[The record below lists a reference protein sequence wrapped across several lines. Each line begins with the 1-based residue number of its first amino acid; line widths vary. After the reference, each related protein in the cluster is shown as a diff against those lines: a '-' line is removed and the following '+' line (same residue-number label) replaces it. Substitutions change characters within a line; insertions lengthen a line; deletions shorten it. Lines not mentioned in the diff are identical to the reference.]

1 MSAHHR
7 PQPGDEGIL
16 VPDRA
21 QGGEELVEVGGV
33 GMDDAEP
40 TNSIA
45 EAGNVVDHGGAVYR
59 IVNPDATT
67 LTLTLNQTTFARAR
81 R

>member
-45 EAGNVVDHGGAVYR
+45 EAGNVHIAREDVAFAV
-59 IVNPDATT
+59 
-67 LTLTLNQTTFARAR
+67 RAYGTAISNSR